1 MIEYA
6 TWQLAK
12 TEERHRETFQSKLLT
27 EFPGIS
33 ENMPVCADS
42 CDADCFNN
50 EFNKKIVFDLFS
62 LLPLHFEMLV
72 LAWTFVDIWPTLTLN
87 DESAF

>member
-12 TEERHRETFQSKLLT
+12 TEERYGETFQSKLLT

-33 ENMPVCADS
+33 ENMSVCADS
-42 CDADCFNN
+42 YDADCFNN
-50 EFNKKIVFDLFS
+50 NELNKK
-62 LLPLHFEMLV
+62 
-72 LAWTFVDIWPTLTLN
+72 
-87 DESAF
+87 

>member
-12 TEERHRETFQSKLLT
+12 TEERHGETFQSKLLT

-50 EFNKKIVFDLFS
+50 NELNKNSFDLFS
-62 LLPLHFEMLV
+62 LPPLHFEMPV
-72 LAWTFVDIWPTLTLN
+72 LA
-87 DESAF
+87 

>member
-12 TEERHRETFQSKLLT
+12 TEERHGETFQSKLLT

-50 EFNKKIVFDLFS
+50 ELNKKQFLIFQF
-62 LLPLHFEMLV
+62 PCLHFEMLV

>member
-12 TEERHRETFQSKLLT
+12 TEERYGETFQSKLLT

-50 EFNKKIVFDLFS
+50 NELNKK
-62 LLPLHFEMLV
+62 
-72 LAWTFVDIWPTLTLN
+72 
-87 DESAF
+87 